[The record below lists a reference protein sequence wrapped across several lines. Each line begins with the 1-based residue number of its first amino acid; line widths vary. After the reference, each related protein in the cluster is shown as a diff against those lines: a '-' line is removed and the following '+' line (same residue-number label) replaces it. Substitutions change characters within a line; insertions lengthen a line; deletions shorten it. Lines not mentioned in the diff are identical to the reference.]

1 MKPDKKSWSGRI
13 REWKETLGQPLD
25 PVNLGC
31 FRICFGL
38 LMVLYIYLYRTPAI
52 VKTIYLS
59 ADFHFTYPL
68 FDWLGL
74 PFPTAAI
81 MSVITKVIA
90 VSALFIALGLLTRV
104 SAGVFFLTFGYMFL
118 IEKTHYNNHYYLI
131 LLLSVFFMI
140 TGANRFLSLDRL
152 IFKKHKKDTVPY
164 WHLFLFQIQ
173 IVLVY
178 FYGGLAKLNTDWISG
193 RVTQNIFEGASDGF
207 FFVTATAGL
216 VIDFCVAFMLMYRPL
231 RMTGILLSILFHV
244 FIKYYLNVGVFPFL
258 MIACSLLY
266 IDPESI
272 RNFLGLFREKKDR
285 TVYHRPE
292 PAERGPV
299 SRPVWIFVCVYL
311 AVQILVP
318 LRSMLYPGHVQW
330 NLKGDR
336 FAWRMFSQ
344 DNLGHID
351 FFVTDVI
358 TGNTVEVPRLKGI
371 TIDAYSQ
378 MAFHPDMILQYA
390 RYLHDLYRTKGIY
403 DPIITANSFVSL
415 NGRPFS
421 LFIHPDFNLAHP
433 AINPDTRNLT
443 GPAPFTKQDTR
454 ILPRNVGRFFSPAYQ
469 LAVIEEET
477 LIPGDHP
484 TVSVM
489 QGLIDR
495 MIRDPVISPYQI
507 SDMVAE
513 LQQILYTEYGHRFT
527 VRQILDKI
535 FEKTGPFDTV
545 PSIDQL
551 LKYFI

>member
-1 MKPDKKSWSGRI
+1 MDKESWSVRI
-13 REWKETLGQPLD
+13 RGWKETLGQPFD

-52 VKTIYLS
+52 VKTIYLT
-59 ADFHFTYPL
+59 ADFHFTYSL

-81 MSVITKVIA
+81 MSVLTKVIA

-131 LLLSVFFMI
+131 LLFSFFFII
-140 TGANRFLSLDRL
+140 TGSNRFFSLDRL
-152 IFKKHKKDTVPY
+152 IFGKNRRDYLPY

-173 IVLVY
+173 IALVY
-178 FYGGLAKLNTDWISG
+178 FFGGLAKLNTDWISG
-193 RVTQNIFEGASDGF
+193 RVTQNIFDGASDGF

-216 VIDFCVAFMLMYRPL
+216 VIDFCVAFMLIYKPL
-231 RMTGILLSILFHV
+231 RKTGILLSILFHV
-244 FIKYYLNVGVFPFL
+244 FVKYYLNVGVFPFL
-258 MIACSLLY
+258 MIACALLY
-266 IDPESI
+266 LEPGAI
-272 RNFLGLFREKKDR
+272 RNFLGLFREEKDR
-285 TVYHRPE
+285 TVYELPGEAR
-292 PAERGPV
+292 RDPV
-299 SRPVWIFVCVYL
+299 ARPVWIFICVYIGIQ
-311 AVQILVP
+311 VLVP

-358 TGNTVEVPRLKGI
+358 TGDTVEVPRLKGI

-390 RYLHDLYRTKGIY
+390 RYLHDLYQRKGVY

-421 LFIHPDFNLAHP
+421 LFIHSDLNLAHP
-433 AINPDTRNLT
+433 DIHPDTKDLT
-443 GPAPFTKQDTR
+443 GPAPFKKQDTL
-454 ILPRNVGRFFSPAYQ
+454 IDPKNVGRFFSPAYQ
-469 LAVIEEET
+469 MAVIDEET

-484 TVSVM
+484 TVILM

-495 MIRDPVISPYQI
+495 LIRNPVISPYQI
-507 SDMVAE
+507 SNLVVD
-513 LQQILYTEYGHRFT
+513 LKQILYTEYGHHFT
-527 VRQILDKI
+527 AKQILERI
-535 FEKTGPFDTV
+535 FEKTGPLDTV
-545 PSIDQL
+545 PSINQL